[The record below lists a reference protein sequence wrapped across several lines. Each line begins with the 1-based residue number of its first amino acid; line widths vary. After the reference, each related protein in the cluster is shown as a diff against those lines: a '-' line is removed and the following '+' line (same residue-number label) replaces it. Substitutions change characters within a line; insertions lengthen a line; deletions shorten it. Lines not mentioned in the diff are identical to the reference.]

1 MKTYKRAQSTLNY
14 EYNLLKN
21 HNKHPNPNNITVER
35 INKDKFVESFLITG
49 EHIETSMVDIYFGKQ
64 GNVIGITKSHENGD
78 IYENL
83 ELK

>member
-14 EYNLLKN
+14 EYNMLKN
-21 HNKHPNPNNITVER
+21 HGKHPNPNNITVER
-35 INKDKFVESFLITG
+35 IYKDKHEESYHISA
-49 EHIETSMVDIYFGKQ
+49 EQIETSIISVYFGKQ
-64 GNVIGITKSHENGD
+64 GNVIGITKSDENGN

>member
-14 EYNLLKN
+14 EYSMLKN
-21 HNKHPNPNNITVER
+21 HNKHTHLKDIIVER
-35 INKDKFVESFLITG
+35 INKDKFCETYLIYG
-49 EHIETSMVDIYFGKQ
+49 ERITTSIMDIYFGKQ

-78 IYENL
+78 IYQNL